1 MKILGITG
9 SSGSGKTTLSNILRK
24 RTDTVI
30 LDADKIARELNR
42 PGTEYMA
49 SIENTFGKD
58 ILLEDGNLN
67 RRGLAKLIYSN
78 DDARKKLNDL
88 TFKYVVNEINKR
100 IDIIKNTN
108 KNVKYIIIDA
118 PLLFEAGID
127 SNCDIVI
134 SLIADKNLKIKR
146 ICKRDNIGEEDA
158 KNRLDI
164 QHENRY
170 YIEKSDYIIEN
181 TEDYNLEKEINRIM
195 KEIEEKA

>member
-49 SIENTFGKD
+49 SIEDTFGKD

>member
-24 RTDTVI
+24 RTDAVI

-49 SIENTFGKD
+49 SIEDAFGKE

-67 RRGLAKLIYSN
+67 RKGLANLIYSN
-78 DDARKKLNDL
+78 DNARKKLNDL
-88 TFKYVVNEINKR
+88 TFKYVVNEINNR
-100 IDIIKNTN
+100 INIIKNTN

-146 ICKRDNIGEEDA
+146 ICKRDNVGEEEA

-181 TEDYNLEKEINRIM
+181 TEDYNLEEEINRIM